1 MPINTTRIFPEI
13 QNVSWGTLLTAN
25 TAKDGT
31 GSVVTA
37 FTAGAS
43 GSIIDQIKI
52 MPLGTN
58 IETVV
63 RFFTNNGSTN
73 ETPANNTLIHEVKI
87 PATTVSEVEAQ
98 GDIDVT
104 IRKRPYYEVV
114 CPIPFLPAG
123 HKINVTTSK
132 TIAAGLEVVVH
143 GWNYSNDT
151 TPMVSVGTPTGTAQV
166 GEELTAGALDPLGA
180 TVDYQWSS
188 CDTIDGTY
196 VDIVGATNSTY
207 TLVTGDIG
215 KFIKVS
221 VTGTGVY
228 FGTVTSDAT
237 TEITGIPM
245 VSVGTPTGTAQV
257 GEELTAGALDPLG
270 ATILYYQWSSCDT
283 VDGTYVDIV
292 GANSSTY
299 TLVTADIGKF
309 IKVSVTGTGNYTGTV
324 TSDATAQ
331 VIGISMVSVGIPVG
345 VFKPG
350 GELAAW
356 ELNPAEATVTYQWSS
371 CDTVDGTYVDIV
383 GATSDIYMLVTADI
397 DKFIKVSVTG
407 TGDYTGTV
415 TSDATQKVT
424 AIDMEYVDVPGGTA
438 QVGEELT
445 AYSFSPAEA
454 TVTYQWKSCDTVD
467 GTYVDIVG
475 ATSDVYTVVLG
486 DVDKYIKVS
495 LTGTGNY
502 TGTVTSGATEK
513 VIA

>member
-151 TPMVSVGTPTGTAQV
+151 T
-166 GEELTAGALDPLGA
+166 
-180 TVDYQWSS
+180 
-188 CDTIDGTY
+188 
-196 VDIVGATNSTY
+196 
-207 TLVTGDIG
+207 
-215 KFIKVS
+215 
-221 VTGTGVY
+221 
-228 FGTVTSDAT
+228 
-237 TEITGIPM
+237 PM